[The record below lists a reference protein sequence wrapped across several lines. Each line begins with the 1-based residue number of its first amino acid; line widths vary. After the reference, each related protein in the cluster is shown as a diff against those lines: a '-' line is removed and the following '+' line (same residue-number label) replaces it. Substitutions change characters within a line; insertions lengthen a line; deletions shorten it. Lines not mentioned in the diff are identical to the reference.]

1 MKFNKNELLEVF
13 IIVILVMGLFY
24 IVLGTSSIPPKIK
37 NTNNFQIEISE
48 MLKRH
53 EGVRDKVYQDSEDN
67 PTIGIGFNLNRR
79 DAKREIE
86 LLGLD
91 YNDILNGKVSLTD
104 KEVNTLFQKDL
115 LNAIKDAKSFLPDFE
130 EKPNKVKIV
139 LVNMSFNMG
148 LTRLN
153 QFVKFKDALIKKDY
167 KRASKEMKDSR
178 WYHQVGNRSKELV
191 KIMNSI

>member
-24 IVLGTSSIPPKIK
+24 IALGTFSIPPKIK

-79 DAKREIE
+79 DAKSRIE
-86 LLGLD
+86 SLGLN
-91 YNDILNGKVSLTD
+91 YNNILNGNSSL
-104 KEVNTLFQKDL
+104 KHEQIATLFQKDL
-115 LNAIKDAKSFLPDFE
+115 SNAIKDAKSFLPDF
-130 EKPNKVKIV
+130 NKQPDKIKIV

-178 WYHQVGNRSKELV
+178 WYHQVGNRSKNLI
-191 KIMNSI
+191 KIMESI